1 MGKESQIA
9 TSLAVS
15 MGVESGTPKEVQERN
30 GFHDKRGSAVRDDAI
45 VSDPWLM
52 VCSMLKAYSS
62 LTANSWDPELW
73 READDGPIAE
83 YL

>member
-1 MGKESQIA
+1 MGKESQIS

-15 MGVESGTPKEVQERN
+15 MGVGSRTPKEVQERN
-30 GFHDKRGSAVRDDAI
+30 GVHDKRGSAVRDDAI

-52 VCSMLKAYSS
+52 VCLMIEAYSS
-62 LTANSWDPELW
+62 LKANSWDPELW
-73 READDGPIAE
+73 HEADDGPIAE